1 MSCIYVNIVNNQCKY
16 DFVYKFPLMLQK
28 ERHRVIKPF
37 KPFKQNGSNDSSTVN
52 HQ

>member
-37 KPFKQNGSNDSSTVN
+37 KHFKPFKTFISVGALN
-52 HQ
+52 